1 MPYGKPAGVRCVHLD
16 ERNLCELYDHPGR
29 PVFCHS
35 FTSSEDLCGTTREYA
50 LAYLVELEE
59 RTRPEVAG

>member
-16 ERNLCELYDHPGR
+16 ERNLCVLYDHPGR
-29 PVFCHS
+29 PGFCRS
-35 FTSSEDLCGTTREYA
+35 YRPSEDLCGTSREFA
-50 LAYLVELEE
+50 LARLAILEE